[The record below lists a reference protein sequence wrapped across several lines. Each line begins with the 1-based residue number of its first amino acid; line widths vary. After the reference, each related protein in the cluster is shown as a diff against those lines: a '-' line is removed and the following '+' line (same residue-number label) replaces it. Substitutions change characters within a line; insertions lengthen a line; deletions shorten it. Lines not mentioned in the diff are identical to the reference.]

1 MFLLLPSNSAQS
13 VVPES
18 VLISSVPVSLLVK
31 IEDACLNL
39 GLFFF
44 GHCVQVRLL
53 HLLDISRP
61 KIEHRHVEASSKAI
75 RDR

>member
-39 GLFFF
+39 GLFFLVIVF
-44 GHCVQVRLL
+44 KLGYY
-53 HLLDISRP
+53 IY
-61 KIEHRHVEASSKAI
+61 
-75 RDR
+75 